1 MATVSGAERQRTL
14 RRVYRRVAVAPAGQ
28 GYEIRLDDRPL
39 RSPAKAPMVLPT
51 AALAEAVAA
60 EWDAQ
65 GETVQP
71 DAMPLTQL
79 VSTAIDRTGPER
91 PTVAAAVAAYAATD
105 LLCHWAPGPA
115 SLAARQAAVW
125 QPVLDWA
132 ASTLDAPLT
141 VTKALLPVTQPAAS
155 LAALRAIVDRQDDLR
170 LTALQVSTGL
180 LGSLVLGLAQLME
193 HLSADQVFAAAQLD
207 EDHQTAS
214 WGQDAEAAQR
224 AEAMHRE
231 LVAIDR
237 CLALLA

>member
-1 MATVSGAERQRTL
+1 MATVSGVERQRTL
-14 RRVYRRVAVAPAGQ
+14 RRVYRQVAVAPAGQ

-39 RSPAKAPMVLPT
+39 RSPAKAPMVLRT

-65 GETVQP
+65 GEAVQP

-141 VTKALLPVTQPAAS
+141 VTKALLPVTQPASS

-180 LGSLVLGLAQLME
+180 LGSLVLGLAQLMG

-207 EDHQTAS
+207 EDHQAAT

-224 AEAMHRE
+224 AEAMRRE